1 MPTDANALKGSVEQD
16 DVPLLVRTA
25 LIPQNGV
32 WVVGDMDQ
40 VPGPLQIQNVINM
53 EGNDMLYLLV
63 DIVLA
68 LGSPPIEM
76 RVEFSH
82 NVANVAADWYPESA
96 LEPALLAAGIIRAGV
111 AQLLYSFTVTGKYRI
126 PLMTDDKAARVSFQS
141 NGAPGADT
149 AACSAL
155 RRIRDSLVAE

>member
-1 MPTDANALKGSVEQD
+1 MPTDAGTSKSAVEQD

-40 VPGPLQIQNVINM
+40 APPLQLPNVINM
-53 EGNDMLYLLV
+53 GGNDMLYLLV

-68 LGSPPIEM
+68 GGSPPIEM

-111 AQLLYSFTVTGKYRI
+111 AQLLYSFTVSGKYRI
-126 PLMTDDKAARVSFQS
+126 PIVMDDKAARVSFQS
-141 NGAPGADT
+141 NGAPGVDT
-149 AACSAL
+149 AACQAM
-155 RRIRDSLVAE
+155 RRIRDSLVAQ

>member
-1 MPTDANALKGSVEQD
+1 MPTDAGTSKSAVEQD

-40 VPGPLQIQNVINM
+40 APPLQLPNVINM
-53 EGNDMLYLLV
+53 GGNDMLYLLV

-68 LGSPPIEM
+68 VGSPPIEM

-111 AQLLYSFTVTGKYRI
+111 AQLLYSFTVSGKYRI
-126 PLMTDDKAARVSFQS
+126 PIVMDDKAARVSFQS
-141 NGAPGADT
+141 NGAPGVDT
-149 AACSAL
+149 AACQAM
-155 RRIRDSLVAE
+155 RRIRDSLVAQ